1 MTRLRCNMMTV
12 KSRKIL
18 GTEVPRIVRK
28 PAELLQSHYE
38 VPRIVRK
45 PAKLLQSHYEEH
57 WDQQGE
63 DEVSRMSLGT
73 RWIAVNYL

>member
-1 MTRLRCNMMTV
+1 MTRLRCYMMTV

-38 VPRIVRK
+38 E
-45 PAKLLQSHYEEH
+45 S

-63 DEVSRMSLGT
+63 DEVSRTSLGT